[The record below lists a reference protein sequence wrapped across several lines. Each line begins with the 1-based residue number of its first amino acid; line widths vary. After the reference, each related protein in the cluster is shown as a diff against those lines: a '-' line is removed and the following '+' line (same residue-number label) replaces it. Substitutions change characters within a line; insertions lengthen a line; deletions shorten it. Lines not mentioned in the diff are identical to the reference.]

1 MVETLERIRTGNFVD
16 PGATTLADY
25 LDEWLKAVE
34 PMLRITT
41 WRSYEQM
48 LRLWVIPRVGRTKLA
63 DLTPLH
69 LRRLQAD
76 LLKNGKVDGSALSHQ
91 SVANCRRALK
101 KALSD
106 AVKWGLLS
114 NNPMTFVDAPR
125 VIAVS
130 RPTWD
135 ATQAKAFLDV
145 AADNELIAAWVLF
158 LTTGMR
164 RGEVA
169 GLRWD
174 AVDLDKASL
183 AVRIN
188 RVSAGQGNR
197 VAEHPPKTKRGQRS
211 IALDL
216 GTIETLRAHR
226 RLQLEDRLRAGPAWT
241 DTGFVFCG
249 LDGLPLHPD
258 TFTATF
264 KRLRDPLPLPAITL
278 HDLRHT
284 SATLA
289 LAAGVHPKV
298 VSERLGHANISIT
311 LDLYSH
317 VIEDMQ
323 SEAAEQIGALLF
335 GSTAGTS

>member
-1 MVETLERIRTGNFVD
+1 
-16 PGATTLADY
+16 
-25 LDEWLKAVE
+25 
-34 PMLRITT
+34 
-41 WRSYEQM
+41 M
-48 LRLWVIPRVGRTKLA
+48 LRLWVIPRVGRIKLA
-63 DLTPLH
+63 ELTALH

-76 LLKNGKVDGSALSHQ
+76 LLKNGKVDYTGLSHQ

-135 ATQAKAFLDV
+135 AMQAKVFLDAV
-145 AADNELIAAWVLF
+145 AANELVAAWVVF

-174 AVDLDKASL
+174 AIDLDKASL

-188 RVSAGQGNR
+188 RVSAGKGNR

-211 IALDL
+211 IALDT
-216 GTIETLRAHR
+216 GTIDALRAHR
-226 RLQLEDRLRAGPAWT
+226 RRQLEDRLRVGLAWT
-241 DTGFVFCG
+241 ETGFVFCG

-258 TFTATF
+258 TFTSTF
-264 KRLRDPLPLPAITL
+264 KRLRDPLLLPSITL

-284 SATLA
+284 SASLA

-335 GSTAGTS
+335 GEATRG

>member
-1 MVETLERIRTGNFVD
+1 MRGSVRKRGRTWTYVISLGVDEHGKRKQKWVGGHRTRKEAEDAMVATLERIRTGSFID
-16 PGATTLADY
+16 PGASTLREY
-25 LDEWLKAVE
+25 LDEWLAAVE
-34 PMLRITT
+34 PTLRITT

-48 LRLWVIPRVGRTKLA
+48 LRLWVIPRVGRT
-63 DLTPLH
+63 
-69 LRRLQAD
+69 
-76 LLKNGKVDGSALSHQ
+76 
-91 SVANCRRALK
+91 
-101 KALSD
+101 
-106 AVKWGLLS
+106 
-114 NNPMTFVDAPR
+114 
-125 VIAVS
+125 
-130 RPTWD
+130 
-135 ATQAKAFLDV
+135 QAKVFLNAV
-145 AADNELIAAWVLF
+145 ADSELIAAWVLF

-211 IALDL
+211 IALDA
-216 GTIETLRAHR
+216 GTIEALRAHR
-226 RLQLEDRLRAGPAWT
+226 RRQLEDRLRAGPAWT
-241 DTGFVFCG
+241 DIGFVFCG

-258 TFTATF
+258 TLTSTF

-284 SATLA
+284 SASLA

-335 GSTAGTS
+335 GGADHG

>member
-1 MVETLERIRTGNFVD
+1 M
-16 PGATTLADY
+16 
-25 LDEWLKAVE
+25 
-34 PMLRITT
+34 
-41 WRSYEQM
+41 
-48 LRLWVIPRVGRTKLA
+48 
-63 DLTPLH
+63 H
-69 LRRLQAD
+69 
-76 LLKNGKVDGSALSHQ
+76 
-91 SVANCRRALK
+91 
-101 KALSD
+101 
-106 AVKWGLLS
+106 
-114 NNPMTFVDAPR
+114 
-125 VIAVS
+125 
-130 RPTWD
+130 
-135 ATQAKAFLDV
+135 
-145 AADNELIAAWVLF
+145 
-158 LTTGMR
+158 

-169 GLRWD
+169 GLRWA

-211 IALDL
+211 IALDAGTVGALRVHQHRQL
-216 GTIETLRAHR
+216 G
-226 RLQLEDRLRAGPAWT
+226 DRLRAGPAWT
-241 DTGFVFCG
+241 DTGFVFSG

-258 TFTATF
+258 TFTSTF
-264 KRLRDPLPLPAITL
+264 KRLRDPLPLPTVTL

-317 VIEDMQ
+317 VIEDTQ

-335 GSTAGTS
+335 GV